1 MSGDLEQ
8 LLMAQGSLPDGAASL
23 FAPGRAPSFN
33 IGKLESLN
41 LPDEA
46 LAAAMLQMERAGM
59 TAGASQPAPRQAQQG
74 APPAI
79 AAPGEAQQQQQ
90 QQQQQQGGGEQRQ
103 QAQQALQGRQPSAAA
118 AANNYVGGGS
128 EAGLQEGGDGRR
140 LTPAKRKA

>member
-23 FAPGRAPSFN
+23 FAAGRAPSFN

-59 TAGASQPAPRQAQQG
+59 APGPSLPAPRQAQQG
-74 APPAI
+74 AAPA
-79 AAPGEAQQQQQ
+79 AAAAGQSEQQQA
-90 QQQQQQGGGEQRQ
+90 QQQGGGEGRQ
-103 QAQQALQGRQPSAAA
+103 QAQQGQPQSPAKDAA
-118 AANNYVGGGS
+118 AANNNAGGGS
-128 EAGLQEGGDGRR
+128 EVRAVNGVDGQR